1 MAYPA
6 LPRKMRMDQAI
17 GFQTNEMTKVVGSI
31 AIEFY
36 AQATPAAVAGRLAR
50 LHQTA
55 WEDVL
60 AGRNAAAAFAELRR
74 HAQRLFNPDDLI
86 HACNGHIVWAL
97 TPVIG
102 AQIACGPG
110 EGRVSLREIGGALTQ
125 LLQTALAAPER
136 RIAA

>member
-1 MAYPA
+1 
-6 LPRKMRMDQAI
+6 MDQAI

-60 AGRNAAAAFAELRR
+60 AGRNA
-74 HAQRLFNPDDLI
+74 
-86 HACNGHIVWAL
+86 GKV
-97 TPVIG
+97 VV
-102 AQIACGPG
+102 QI
-110 EGRVSLREIGGALTQ
+110 
-125 LLQTALAAPER
+125 
-136 RIAA
+136 